1 MQARDSI
8 DPLKDSE
15 ALLVLLLEVAK
26 LLGKKRMALS
36 PEDWTE
42 TDRAWYGPT
51 GSDWKSR

>member
-8 DPLKDSE
+8 DPLKDGE
-15 ALLVLLLEVAK
+15 ALLLEVAK